1 MKPLVAF
8 ACGFVFA
15 VGLAVA
21 GMTQPSKIIGF
32 LDVAGGA
39 WDPSLAFVM
48 LGGIPM
54 VALARRLRPTRP
66 LFATSYPTLRR
77 HGIDRKLVIGSV
89 LFGVGWALAGFCPGP
104 AIVAL
109 GAGVPGA
116 IVFCAA
122 MLMGMALFQVSDL

>member
-8 ACGFVFA
+8 ICGLVFA
-15 VGLAVA
+15 IGLAVA

-48 LGGIPM
+48 LGGIPL
-54 VALARRLRPTRP
+54 VALARRLRPARP
-66 LFATSYPTLRR
+66 LLAAAYPTLRH

-89 LFGVGWALAGFCPGP
+89 LFGIGWALAGFCPGP

-116 IVFCAA
+116 ITFCGA
-122 MLMGMALFQVSDL
+122 MLAGMTLFHVSDL